1 MLSIVKNDLFD
12 YKNRYIYQS
21 KDGFRFSLDSILLGE
36 FATLK
41 TSDKTILDMCTGNG
55 VVPLII
61 SLKTNSHI
69 VGFEIQKDI
78 ALLAQKSVELND
90 LQEQISIINDDVNLI
105 NNYFSREYFDVITC
119 NPPYFKYTETNYVNH
134 NDYLLLA
141 RHEIA
146 INLEQ
151 VMNIASQYLKN
162 KGIFYLVQRASR
174 LDEIIVLADKYNMH
188 VKEVQ
193 LISTKVGSKPQIVL
207 IKCVKNSKMGLI
219 INKEICVENLTSY
232 QHIFD
237 RS

>member
-41 TSDKTILDMCTGNG
+41 TSDKIILDMCTGNG

-162 KGIFYLVQRASR
+162 KGIFYLVQRSSR
-174 LDEIIVLADKYNMH
+174 LDEIIVLADKYNMCE
-188 VKEVQ
+188 K
-193 LISTKVGSKPQIVL
+193 
-207 IKCVKNSKMGLI
+207 
-219 INKEICVENLTSY
+219 
-232 QHIFD
+232 
-237 RS
+237 